1 MAENDVTEES
11 ESTEQEAKPIAET
24 LQIQK
29 VGRCE
34 VKEVHDLESFYLP
47 EDEKLFFTCYANG
60 KDVIVCKDEIS
71 DVDINN
77 CASCFGKYIPD
88 RNEELI
94 QFPVLS

>member
-1 MAENDVTEES
+1 MAENDVIEES

-29 VGRCE
+29 VERCE

-60 KDVIVCKDEIS
+60 KDVIVCEDENP

-77 CASCFGKYIPD
+77 CSSCFGKYTPD
-88 RNEELI
+88 RNEPWI
-94 QFPVLS
+94 QFPALS